1 MKKRIKEIHKSIID
15 KTMTEDKYVWLQIE
29 EYSGVIFKGISRKTG
44 VRVSE
49 FKKKLKE
56 TFKVSD
62 YRNKDIDSFAE
73 IIYDKV
79 VLKVFEENG
88 IKTTE

>member
-1 MKKRIKEIHKSIID
+1 MEKRIKEIHKAIID

-29 EYSGVIFKGISRKTG
+29 EYSGLVFRDISRKTG

-56 TFKVSD
+56 TFKVND
-62 YRNKDIDSFAE
+62 YRSKDINSFAE
-73 IIYDKV
+73 ILYDKV
-79 VLKVFEENG
+79 VIKVFEENG

>member
-1 MKKRIKEIHKSIID
+1 MEKRIKEIHKVIID
-15 KTMTEDKYVWLQIE
+15 KTMTEEKYVWLQIE
-29 EYSGVIFKGISRKTG
+29 EYSGLVFRDISRKTG

-56 TFKVSD
+56 TFKVND
-62 YRNKDIDSFAE
+62 YRSKDINSFAE
-73 IIYDKV
+73 ILYDKV
-79 VLKVFEENG
+79 VIKVFEENG